1 MLVGTFAS
9 KICSSPLSW
18 IQSRDPCM
26 MDIMDVFAYESNG
39 KISDDDTSSYS
50 SSMEALQCV
59 IALAFVFGLWCSKF
73 DYNLISY
80 AFHIIS
86 TIL

>member
-1 MLVGTFAS
+1 MLAGTFVS

-18 IQSRDPCM
+18 VQSRDPCM
-26 MDIMDVFAYESNG
+26 MDFMDIFAYQSNG

-59 IALAFVFGLWCSKF
+59 IALPFVFGLWYSKF
-73 DYNLISY
+73 DYNLLSY
-80 AFHIIS
+80 TFHIIS

>member
-59 IALAFVFGLWCSKF
+59 IALPFVFGLWCSKF

>member
-1 MLVGTFAS
+1 MLASTFAS

-18 IQSRDPCM
+18 VQSRDPCM
-26 MDIMDVFAYESNG
+26 MDFMDIFAYESNG
-39 KISDDDTSSYS
+39 NISDDDTSSYS

-59 IALAFVFGLWCSKF
+59 IALPFVFGLWYSKF
-73 DYNLISY
+73 DYNLLSY
-80 AFHIIS
+80 TFHIIS